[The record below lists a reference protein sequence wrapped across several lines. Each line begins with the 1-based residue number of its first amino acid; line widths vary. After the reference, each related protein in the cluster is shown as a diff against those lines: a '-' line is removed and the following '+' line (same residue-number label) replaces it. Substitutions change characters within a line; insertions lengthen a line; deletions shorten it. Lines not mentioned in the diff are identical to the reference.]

1 MCRQCITKQ
10 IHHFADSGPYS
21 QSYDFSSSYV
31 EMWELDHKENWALK
45 NWCFWT
51 VVLEETLE
59 SPLDSREIRS
69 VDPKGSKSW
78 IFIGR
83 NWCWSWS
90 SNTWPPDAKS
100 RLIGKDPDAGEN
112 WGQEKKG
119 ATEDELVGWHHRLWG
134 RWWRT
139 GKPGVLQSIAS
150 QSWALLNDWTTT
162 ICVQMKGM
170 KVGLQRKGCGKEDT
184 PPQVPRL
191 EHSEWSGATLS
202 EG

>member
-1 MCRQCITKQ
+1 
-10 IHHFADSGPYS
+10 
-21 QSYDFSSSYV
+21 
-31 EMWELDHKENWALK
+31 MWELDHKENWALK

-59 SPLDSREIRS
+59 SPLDCREIRS

-100 RLIGKDPDAGEN
+100 RLTGKDPDAGEN

-119 ATEDELVGWHHRLWG
+119 ATEDELVRWHHRLWG

-139 GKPGVLQSIAS
+139 GMPGVLQSIAS
-150 QSWALLNDWTTT
+150 QSWALLNDWTA

-184 PPQVPRL
+184 PPQGAKVGTLWVKWCNVIWRL
-191 EHSEWSGATLS
+191 KTPKNVTLVTIPCPWSNKIREHN
-202 EG
+202 